1 MKSEKE
7 TWVIVMLCLAVFF
20 GSLSGGVTAILV
32 SGTTGIFSAVGRDL
46 VGALSEQ
53 AGLQALQAE
62 EQATIAVV
70 QSVTPSVVSI
80 LIEETALD
88 GQRYEVGG
96 GTGFF
101 VSADGLI
108 LTNKHVVSDDVAS
121 YVVVTS
127 DGVEH
132 DATVLAKDL
141 FLDLAVVKIDGSD
154 YQAVSLGDSDA
165 LKIGQTVIAI
175 GNSLAEFENSA
186 TKGIISGIDRTI
198 TAGSWMSG
206 DEEVIEQAIQ
216 TDAAINQ
223 GNSGGPLINLKSEV
237 IGINTA
243 ISVEGQSLGFAIP
256 INVAKSVISDVIAEG
271 RIVRP
276 WLGVRYN
283 MIDKELKQEFDLT
296 ESQGALIM
304 LEDSGSGDTVID
316 GSPAD
321 KAGLKPG
328 DVIIFVDGV
337 ALSNQHSLG
346 IVINQYDPGDVIVLL
361 IHRDGQEQTIS
372 VTLEEVDTSKL

>member
-271 RIVRP
+271 RVSV
-276 WLGVRYN
+276 LA
-283 MIDKELKQEFDLT
+283 
-296 ESQGALIM
+296 GAL
-304 LEDSGSGDTVID
+304 
-316 GSPAD
+316 
-321 KAGLKPG
+321 
-328 DVIIFVDGV
+328 
-337 ALSNQHSLG
+337 QH
-346 IVINQYDPGDVIVLL
+346 D
-361 IHRDGQEQTIS
+361 
-372 VTLEEVDTSKL
+372 

>member
-276 WLGVRYN
+276 WLGVRYS